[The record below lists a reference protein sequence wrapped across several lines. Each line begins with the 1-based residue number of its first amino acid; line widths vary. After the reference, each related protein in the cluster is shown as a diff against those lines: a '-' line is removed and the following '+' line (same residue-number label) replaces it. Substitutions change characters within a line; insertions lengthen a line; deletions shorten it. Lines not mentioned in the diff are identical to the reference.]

1 MHRIYAPIIFLLFI
15 GVALPGQA
23 SSTTTTSYLEQVN
36 QELLIG
42 QSKLTRE
49 SLAGLREQVES
60 HLQVSDPAKLRAA
73 RDDFA
78 EFVGYWRALE
88 AVYVAGALQDEFI
101 DHPGIIDHF
110 HQGHVGIEKTMAP
123 IWNTD
128 KKLTSVMFKSSSKSI
143 NAIEYLLFIDKPET
157 ERRWQALLLAI
168 NHVERWLLEI
178 HDFYS
183 NSSDFTAGEVESLE
197 KLINV
202 LVNSSY
208 RLSHWRL
215 GEPAGLV
222 GKYKNKP
229 DPERLEYYR
238 SGLSMPAVV
247 VILET
252 HAEVFDIGL
261 ESGYFSQQGRA
272 EGLEEI
278 VFVREKIQIALDL
291 AKRQAALAQPDQVES
306 TEFQELFEACNAL
319 YKAYYFLLVKA
330 MGLRGRFVDAEAD

>member
-1 MHRIYAPIIFLLFI
+1 MFRICAPYIYQLVI
-15 GVALPGQA
+15 GIALPGYA
-23 SSTTTTSYLEQVN
+23 SSVTTTSYLEQVN

-60 HLQVSDPAKLRAA
+60 HLKTSDPAKLRAA
-73 RDDFA
+73 REGFA
-78 EFVGYWRALE
+78 KFVAYWRALE
-88 AVYVAGALQDEFI
+88 TVYVAGALQDEFI

-110 HQGHVGIEKTMAP
+110 HQGHVSIEKTMAP
-123 IWNTD
+123 IWSTN

-143 NAIEYLLFIDKPET
+143 NAIEYLLFVDKSET

-168 NHVERWLLEI
+168 NHVERWLAEI
-178 HDFYS
+178 GDFYRDS
-183 NSSDFTAGEVESLE
+183 PEFTDGDVESLE

-222 GKYKNKP
+222 GKYKDKP

-261 ESGYFSQQGRA
+261 ESDYFSEQGRA
-272 EGLEEI
+272 EGVEEI
-278 VFVREKIQIALDL
+278 IFVREKIQVALDL
-291 AKRQAALAQPDQVES
+291 ARRQAALAQPDQVES
-306 TEFQELFEACNAL
+306 SEFQELFKACNAL